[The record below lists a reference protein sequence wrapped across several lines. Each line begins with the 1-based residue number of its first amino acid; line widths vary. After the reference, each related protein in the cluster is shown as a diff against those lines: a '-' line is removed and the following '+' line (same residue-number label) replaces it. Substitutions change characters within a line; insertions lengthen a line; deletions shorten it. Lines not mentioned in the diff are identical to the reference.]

1 MALILDTNA
10 LSAAADSDPGAL
22 KVIAVA
28 QRIAVPVIVLGEYR
42 LGVVQSRLHAEYE
55 KWIANLVADVSVL
68 SIEEETSHHYAALGI
83 ELKKRGTPIP
93 TNDLWIAA
101 LCRQHKLPILSRDRH
116 FDVVPGIQRIDW

>member
-1 MALILDTNA
+1 VALILDTNA